1 MADVL
6 RRNRFLFALLLAV
19 VLFVLNVI
27 AQPSFG
33 DPSHWTTEL
42 AALAPLVLVAMAST
56 PAIVSGG
63 GGIDISVGPLAV
75 CLNSVLIVWLL
86 PHAGLQSALVAIP
99 LILLMGM
106 LVGTLNGILVSVF
119 RYQPVIATLCIFF
132 VLIGLA
138 VKVAPTP
145 QAVSHIAWLEALG
158 DKVGP
163 IPGGLVTIAVPA
175 IFWFGLSR
183 TSFHRNLYAVGGN
196 DVTAYSAGVRVGL
209 VRVIAYAIGGLMAAV
224 AGIALTGLLLST
236 QATSATSFTLIALA
250 AVALGGTTLTGGRG
264 GILGSMLGAL
274 CIYEMQTLLVGVH
287 VDNTWNE
294 VAYGVML
301 IVGVV
306 VGARIQRA
314 TAVLA

>member
-1 MADVL
+1 MAEQL
-6 RRNRFLFALLLAV
+6 QRHRFLFALFLAV
-19 VLFVLNVI
+19 LLYVLNVI

-33 DPSHWTTEL
+33 DSSHWTTEL

-86 PHAGLQSALVAIP
+86 PHAGLRSVFVAIP
-99 LILLMGM
+99 IVLLMGTM
-106 LVGTLNGILVSVF
+106 VGALNGVLVAVF
-119 RYQPVIATLCIFF
+119 RYQPVIATLCVFF

-138 VKVAPTP
+138 VKIAPTP
-145 QAVSHIAWLEALG
+145 QSVTHIVWLEALG
-158 DKVGP
+158 GKVGP
-163 IPGGLVTIAVPA
+163 VPGALLTIGIPSL
-175 IFWFGLSR
+175 FWFGLSR
-183 TSFHRNLYAVGGN
+183 TSFHRNLYAVGSN

-209 VRVIAYAIGGLMAAV
+209 VRIIAYALGGLLAAV
-224 AGIALTGLLLST
+224 AGIALTALLLST

-250 AVALGGTTLTGGRG
+250 AVALGGTALTGGRG
-264 GILGSMLGAL
+264 GMLGSVLGAL
-274 CIYEMQTLLVGVH
+274 CIYEIQTLLVGVH
-287 VDNTWNE
+287 VANTWNE

-306 VGARIQRA
+306 VGARIQR
-314 TAVLA
+314 TRVAV